1 MRSTLKTR
9 REYKTPMVWNVVIS
23 CDMTFDAEN
32 DCEAYDIASG
42 LGNKKELLA
51 KLLSDREKFGVDID
65 IDFDD
70 ACLCEMEE
78 VF

>member
-1 MRSTLKTR
+1 MKNIRFK
-9 REYKTPMVWNVVIS
+9 REYMTPMVWSVVIR
-23 CDMTFDAEN
+23 CDMTFEAN
-32 DCEAYDIASG
+32 DEDEAFDIASG

-51 KLLSDREKFGVDID
+51 KILSDREKFGVDID